1 MQAGNLA
8 DHGQAIAGAPARVAD
23 GDEAVAVEQ
32 RAEHALRE
40 ALARIRHADEQRLL
54 APLKA
59 QADFAARRGKGQ
71 RVGQQVIHRALHK
84 LGIRIGGDGG
94 RQAAVDKAPPGA
106 LEQRGDIVR
115 DAVQQGR
122 QVHAVPLRLAGAGQ
136 QLAARG
142 ELAAQAQELIQPA
155 VQLGGDG
162 RGRRFLEVLHA
173 VEQLTRRRHDI
184 LQRTAENGRG
194 LERRPGRRRRLV
206 RSVGQKQQ
214 APLHRA
220 DGKITQRPAERQAQ
234 AQRAPARPQAERRSL
249 QHGLQGRARIE
260 HGGCRGVAPLDS
272 LAVRQK
278 NGLGEGPQDP

>member
-1 MQAGNLA
+1 MASRN
-8 DHGQAIAGAPARVAD
+8 
-23 GDEAVAVEQ
+23 
-32 RAEHALRE
+32 
-40 ALARIRHADEQRLL
+40 
-54 APLKA
+54 
-59 QADFAARRGKGQ
+59 AAC
-71 RVGQQVIHRALHK
+71 
-84 LGIRIGGDGG
+84 
-94 RQAAVDKAPPGA
+94 
-106 LEQRGDIVR
+106 
-115 DAVQQGR
+115 
-122 QVHAVPLRLAGAGQ
+122 
-136 QLAARG
+136 
-142 ELAAQAQELIQPA
+142 QELIQPA

-173 VEQLTRRRHDI
+173 VEQLARRRHDI

-206 RSVGQKQQ
+206 RGIGQKQQ

-220 DGKITQRPAERQAQ
+220 DGKIAQRPAERQAQ

-260 HGGCRGVAPLDS
+260 HGGRRGVAPLDG